1 MMDELLAQ
9 FLIEAREHIAVLGDD
24 LAALARQTSDT
35 VRIDSAFRAMH
46 TLKGSVGIFDMAPAG
61 AVLHAA
67 EDVLGAARAGRR
79 ALEAGTIASLV
90 AAVDQVDRW
99 VDAMA
104 QSGALPLGAA
114 AGAERLVAALTG
126 GDDDAA
132 PRAAAADWAAEV
144 VQRHREVIPADVG
157 ALVAFRYQ
165 PDPECFFRGDDP
177 LAIIEAVPGLVALS
191 ASPRAPWPRAT
202 ELQPFECNLAFE
214 GVSTAPVGDVGA
226 AFRFVADQVEIA
238 TFGALATGP
247 ADEPGPVTDA
257 ARSFRVDA
265 AVLDAL
271 TDDVG
276 ELIVASNAFAHI
288 ADEAAGID
296 PELAARLAAARAALD
311 GAIAGLRKT
320 VTAARMA
327 PIGQVLRRLPRL
339 VREAASALGRDVDFA
354 IDGDGT
360 EIDKGIADALFEPL
374 LHLLRNAIAHG
385 IEPPGTRLALG
396 KPARGS
402 LRVQARRVAD
412 SVLVE
417 VVDDGAGIDPARMR
431 QAAVS
436 RGWLDAVSAA
446 TLADQDAI
454 ELVFAPGFSTAAEV
468 TSISGRG
475 VGMDAV
481 RTAIERLGGR
491 IEIASAVDCG
501 TQVRL
506 RLPLTA
512 VTTRVLTVR
521 VGDERYA
528 VPVERIVETAS
539 VASER
544 ILALGTGKAVVVR
557 NHTLPFLSLAELL
570 GKTGEAA
577 AADVRLL
584 VTRAGGEPVA
594 LGVDGFGA
602 HLDVMLRPPAGLLAD
617 APGLAG
623 TTLMGDGSV
632 LVALDLEELIG

>member
-1 MMDELLAQ
+1 MDELLAQ
-9 FLIEAREHIAVLGDD
+9 FLIEAREHIAMLGDD

-35 VRIDSAFRAMH
+35 ARIDSAFRAMH

-79 ALEAGTIASLV
+79 ALDAGTIASLI
-90 AAVDQVDRW
+90 AAVDQIDRW
-99 VDAMA
+99 VDAME
-104 QSGALPLGAA
+104 QSGALPSGAA
-114 AGAERLVAALTG
+114 AGAERLVAELTG

-132 PRAAAADWAAEV
+132 APAAADWAAEV
-144 VQRHREVIPADVG
+144 LQRHRDALPADVG
-157 ALVAFRYQ
+157 ALVAFRYL

-177 LAIIEAVPGLVALS
+177 LSIIEAVPGLVALS
-191 ASPRAPWPRAT
+191 ASPRAPWPRAA

-214 GVSTAPVGDVGA
+214 GLSAAPVGEVGA

-238 TFGALATGP
+238 TAGEVVTGL

-265 AVLDAL
+265 AILDAL

-288 ADEAAGID
+288 ADEAALID
-296 PELAARLAAARAALD
+296 PALAVRLAAARASLD

-320 VTAARMA
+320 VTTARMA
-327 PIGQVLRRLPRL
+327 PIGLVLRRLPRL
-339 VREAASALGRDVDFA
+339 VREAASALGREVDFA
-354 IDGDGT
+354 IDGEGT

-396 KPARGS
+396 KPARGA
-402 LRVQARRVAD
+402 LQVQARRVAD
-412 SVLVE
+412 SVVVE
-417 VVDDGAGIDPARMR
+417 VADDGAGIDPARMR

-436 RGWLDAVSAA
+436 RGLLDVASAA

-468 TSISGRG
+468 TTISGRG

-491 IEIASAVDCG
+491 IEIASAVDRG

-544 ILALGTGKAVVVR
+544 ILALGAGKAVVVR
-557 NHTLPFLSLAELL
+557 NHTLPFLSLADLL
-570 GKTGEAA
+570 GKTSGAA

-617 APGLAG
+617 ARGLAG